1 MFGWFIIEKKDNSRK
16 QIGRFG
22 LKFII
27 IEEKY
32 GDRRQ
37 GDSKKREGEN
47 KNRLH
52 VLKNRLRIF
61 AFTPL
66 PLRVTP
72 FPSPVARWYNLWLTQ
87 GCSSTGL

>member
-22 LKFII
+22 LKLHN
-27 IEEKY
+27 Y
-32 GDRRQ
+32 RRKVWRRCQ

-61 AFTPL
+61 AFTPP

>member
-1 MFGWFIIEKKDNSRK
+1 MFEWFIIEKKDNSRK

-22 LKFII
+22 LKLHN
-27 IEEKY
+27 Y
-32 GDRRQ
+32 RRKVWRQ
-37 GDSKKREGEN
+37 MSRRFKKREGEN

-61 AFTPL
+61 AFTPP

>member
-1 MFGWFIIEKKDNSRK
+1 MFEWFIIEKKDNSRK

-52 VLKNRLRIF
+52 V
-61 AFTPL
+61 
-66 PLRVTP
+66 
-72 FPSPVARWYNLWLTQ
+72 
-87 GCSSTGL
+87 